1 MRAKP
6 TPPSARPCPIAA
18 GRARVAASPKRHKPE
33 SRDAT
38 TEAAQSATG
47 AFATQNGDDQGCG
60 GGGGGGGASEPSS
73 VLSRGQAGPRAPRL
87 QAGQGRFPASR
98 PTRPDETTQ
107 VWPGGARCFP
117 LQTPSPPRPPFRL
130 ASPQATPKGRRAP
143 APTSNQ
149 LRSLRRRP
157 PQRAKPRPLA
167 TRAAMKKPR
176 SEKPC
181 PQSVPLTYRTGSVT
195 AETRRGP

>member
-1 MRAKP
+1 MATTK
-6 TPPSARPCPIAA
+6 AAA
-18 GRARVAASPKRHKPE
+18 GEEEEEEQASPAPSSAAGKPGPERRACRLGKAGSRRPGPRDRMRPLKCGREGRVASLYKRP
-33 SRDAT
+33 
-38 TEAAQSATG
+38 
-47 AFATQNGDDQGCG
+47 
-60 GGGGGGGASEPSS
+60 P
-73 VLSRGQAGPRAPRL
+73 
-87 QAGQGRFPASR
+87 
-98 PTRPDETTQ
+98 
-107 VWPGGARCFP
+107 
-117 LQTPSPPRPPFRL
+117 PPRPPFRL